1 MIKQTAMVIPVFH
14 SQINALAGSCH
25 TNASLHYSGMAV
37 DLQLN
42 WSGTSRD
49 PNQTKAYQDACT
61 EAGGWKHNGT
71 HVHCS
76 IGLIWHYFEYP
87 LKSFLQFL
95 LNMHVPTSL
104 HSKSLDVFQQ
114 MIVSCGNIHI
124 GLTESHTLRK
134 PTIFIKSVRFGFLDS
149 FLDEQNNLYSQCL

>member
-25 TNASLHYSGMAV
+25 TNTSLHYSGMAV

-61 EAGGWKHNGT
+61 KAGGWSHNGT
-71 HVHCS
+71 HVHCQ

-87 LKSFLQFL
+87 SKSFLQFNS
-95 LNMHVPTSL
+95 NMHISITP
-104 HSKSLDVFQQ
+104 HSSSLDV
-114 MIVSCGNIHI
+114 
-124 GLTESHTLRK
+124 
-134 PTIFIKSVRFGFLDS
+134 
-149 FLDEQNNLYSQCL
+149 